1 MLKRERKALVACRK
15 GHNRALGQ
23 SESQLLLP
31 ARHLSSHGGNL
42 SYLITWVPL
51 SAVHL
56 LYEPPLWN
64 HQRDHIHLYSLEQ
77 NRADSGLSVQG
88 RLKPQL
94 QTRQPQA
101 ERSLQEQPPAHPS
114 HTLPKAPAH
123 GCAVAR
129 LHSWSKPGFDTSS
142 SHWKCQMRSRWL
154 GWKQEQQP
162 KLSGEQLI
170 FGTHESKQKCLLI
183 PSNKPDSTS
192 TYSSS
197 SSSFTKGCFS
207 ATNCS
212 LWEMPCFNLQPEGC
226 LTIVQRSLC

>member
-23 SESQLLLP
+23 SESQPLLP
-31 ARHLSSHGGNL
+31 ARHPPMEETCPILSPESHC
-42 SYLITWVPL
+42 
-51 SAVHL
+51 L
-56 LYEPPLWN
+56 LYTCSTSHHSEITSMTTCTCTPLN
-64 HQRDHIHLYSLEQ
+64 RTKQIQASLF
-77 NRADSGLSVQG
+77 RAERSHHS
-88 RLKPQL
+88 K
-94 QTRQPQA
+94 QTQPQA

-114 HTLPKAPAH
+114 HTLSKALAH
-123 GCAVAR
+123 SCAVAH

-170 FGTHESKQKCLLI
+170 FGTHENKQKYLLI

-197 SSSFTKGCFS
+197 SSYFTKGCFS
-207 ATNCS
+207 AANCS
-212 LWEMPCFNLQPEGC
+212 LWEMPRFNLQPEGC
-226 LTIVQRSLC
+226 LTIMQGSLC